1 MDKVKHLFKK
11 HSIKTT
17 FTFYMIMCILCAI
30 LLSLFFSS
38 ICQLAQSQFYK
49 KYEVEYKNTKVE
61 ANINYD
67 ENANHIIGF
76 HTKSITSFFTP
87 FEKASYDILGFLSV
101 AVYPTCFVICILATS
116 VLFYK
121 KQLQKPLGILDKAM
135 DSIAENNLD
144 FNISYKSQNELGK
157 LCSSFE
163 KMRITLQNNNFEMWR
178 QLEERKQLNAAF
190 SHDLRT
196 PLTVLKGQSDMIVQ
210 YGDQMTAEKIIST
223 AKVMKKH
230 INRLE
235 SYVDTMNNLQRLE
248 DIPIDKRDTKVK
260 DLISQL
266 TSTGNALCIN
276 KQFTLL
282 NNCPDEYGVN
292 IDLDIVLQVYENL
305 LSNAVRYAKEQVSVS
320 ISTYQNSLSISVC
333 DDGKGFS
340 DEDLQNATK
349 PFYKSSTK
357 NKVHFGMGLSICKIL
372 CEKHGG
378 YLKLSNNNGAAVKAV
393 F

>member
-1 MDKVKHLFKK
+1 MD
-11 HSIKTT
+11 
-17 FTFYMIMCILCAI
+17 
-30 LLSLFFSS
+30 
-38 ICQLAQSQFYK
+38 
-49 KYEVEYKNTKVE
+49 N
-61 ANINYD
+61 
-67 ENANHIIGF
+67 
-76 HTKSITSFFTP
+76 
-87 FEKASYDILGFLSV
+87 
-101 AVYPTCFVICILATS
+101 
-116 VLFYK
+116 
-121 KQLQKPLGILDKAM
+121 
-135 DSIAENNLD
+135 IAENNLD
-144 FNISYKSQNELGK
+144 FKISYKSQNELGK
-157 LCSSFE
+157 LCSSFD
-163 KMRITLQNNNFEMWR
+163 KMRITLQNKNFEMWR

-196 PLTVLKGQSDMIVQ
+196 PRQSDMMVQ

-248 DIPIDKRDTKVK
+248 DIPIDKRTTKVK

-282 NNCPDEYGVN
+282 NNCPDEYEMN
-292 IDLDIVLQVYENL
+292 IDLDIVLEVYENL
-305 LSNAVRYAKEQVSVS
+305 LSNAVRYAKKQVSVS
-320 ISTYQNSLSISVC
+320 ISTYQDSLSISIC

-357 NKVHFGMGLSICKIL
+357 NKVHFGMGLSIYKIL
-372 CEKHGG
+372 CEKHVG